1 MIAMFGEKGRKD
13 KCYECGGP
21 LELFEIDM
29 QKGTR
34 IMKCQVCALYHF
46 YKKDFLS
53 NWKLSKVSK
62 EVHSGTEQ

>member
-1 MIAMFGEKGRKD
+1 MFNEKGRKD
-13 KCYECGGP
+13 KCYECGGS

-29 QKGTR
+29 ENGTR

-46 YKKDFLS
+46 YKKDFLAK
-53 NWKLSKVSK
+53 WKLSKVSK